1 VGVMGLSFVRATVLL
16 KFRYFKES
24 LSLLSSPTEYFK
36 VGEGL
41 NLCFESGVISF

>member
-1 VGVMGLSFVRATVLL
+1 VIGLSFILATVLL
-16 KFRYFKES
+16 KAHYFNDS

-41 NLCFESGVISF
+41 NLDFESGVISF

>member
-1 VGVMGLSFVRATVLL
+1 VIGLSFVRATVLL
-16 KFRYFKES
+16 KARYFNES
-24 LSLLSSPTEYFK
+24 LSLFSSPTEYFK

>member
-1 VGVMGLSFVRATVLL
+1 MGVMGLSLVRATVLL
-16 KFRYFKES
+16 KVRYFKKS
-24 LSLLSSPTEYFK
+24 LSLLSSQTEYFK